1 MLTAWGAN
9 TQSLPRCHD
18 DPTPRKLNV
27 WSKVSNKMATLLLWQ
42 LHCHRERASSVTME
56 TTFAQ
61 TMKLH
66 ASTRVGRLK
75 ERRVNL
81 PLVIA
86 TSRLRDH
93 QNTAAAIRDSRTKGV
108 KPFPMKITIKAHKTH
123 SHGMNQQGNKAQ
135 KITAWC
141 WQSLMTALQNPHT

>member
-1 MLTAWGAN
+1 
-9 TQSLPRCHD
+9 
-18 DPTPRKLNV
+18 
-27 WSKVSNKMATLLLWQ
+27 MATAQ
-42 LHCHRERASSVTME
+42 SRIKGQFCYHGNQS
-56 TTFAQ
+56 AQ

-108 KPFPMKITIKAHKTH
+108 KPFPMKITIKAHKIH

-135 KITAWC
+135 KITARC
-141 WQSLMTALQNPHT
+141 TQSLMTALQQNALELSHMNLTKERELE